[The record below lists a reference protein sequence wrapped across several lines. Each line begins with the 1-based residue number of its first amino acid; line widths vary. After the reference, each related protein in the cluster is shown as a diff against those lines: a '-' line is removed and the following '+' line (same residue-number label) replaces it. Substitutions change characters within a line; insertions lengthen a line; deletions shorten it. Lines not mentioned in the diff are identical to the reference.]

1 MKKYLFLDRG
11 LMNPRQM
18 SNAKL
23 NLEKIRKDKT
33 VFFKEDYF
41 SEPSRKWEV
50 RYDNGY
56 PNVIYDREE
65 KNLQMLLHFIYL

>member
-65 KNLQMLLHFIYL
+65 KIYRCY

>member
-33 VFFKEDYF
+33 VFFQRRLFFGAVQKM
-41 SEPSRKWEV
+41 
-50 RYDNGY
+50 GGQ
-56 PNVIYDREE
+56 I
-65 KNLQMLLHFIYL
+65 

>member
-33 VFFKEDYF
+33 VFSKKTIFR
-41 SEPSRKWEV
+41 SRPE
-50 RYDNGY
+50 NGRSDMTMD
-56 PNVIYDREE
+56 I
-65 KNLQMLLHFIYL
+65 LM